1 MERGSAMEHFERFR
15 DLEDDELVLLARE
28 DDDALTYLMLKYK
41 NLVRA
46 KARSYFLMG
55 ADSEDILQEGM
66 MGLYKAIRDYKP
78 EMSSFRGFAELC
90 VTRQIISAVKTATR
104 QKHMPLN
111 SYVSLNKPVYDADD
125 RTLLDV
131 MPGQSALD
139 PEEIILGEEN
149 RSAMEAHIKKE
160 LSEMERSVLELYLTG
175 MSYGEIAE
183 RLDRPLKSIDNA
195 LQRIKTK
202 LSGFL
207 R

>member
-1 MERGSAMEHFERFR
+1 MEHFERFR

-111 SYVSLNKPVYDADD
+111 SYVSLNRPVYDADD

-149 RSAMEAHIKKE
+149 RSALEAHIKKE

>member
-1 MERGSAMEHFERFR
+1 MEELYAG
-15 DLEDDELVLLARE
+15 LPDEEIVEEARE
-28 DDDALTYLMLKYK
+28 SVGGAAEEYLLNKYK
-41 NLVRA
+41 NLVRS
-46 KARSYFLMG
+46 KARSYFLVG
-55 ADSEDILQEGM
+55 ADHEDIIQEGM
-66 MGLYKAIRDYKP
+66 IGLFKAIRDYRPDKL
-78 EMSSFRGFAELC
+78 SSFRAFAELC

-111 SYVSLNKPVYDADD
+111 SDVSLNKPVYDADD

>member
-1 MERGSAMEHFERFR
+1 MEHFERFR

-28 DDDALTYLMLKYK
+28 DDDAITYLMLKYK

>member
-1 MERGSAMEHFERFR
+1 MEHFERFR

-28 DDDALTYLMLKYK
+28 DDDARTYLMLKYK

>member
-1 MERGSAMEHFERFR
+1 MEHFERFQ

>member
-1 MERGSAMEHFERFR
+1 MEHFERFR

-175 MSYGEIAE
+175 MCYGEIAE

-195 LQRIKTK
+195 LQRIKRK
-202 LSGFL
+202 LL
-207 R
+207 KYLEEK

>member
-1 MERGSAMEHFERFR
+1 MEQGCRVAVVSGDGMIQSLALGMGALRVTPRSFCGRWNALPRRCSVSSLPVENELASWTGRMHGQWPSWNGCAGNRKGSAMEHFERFR

-125 RTLLDV
+125 RTLL
-131 MPGQSALD
+131 
-139 PEEIILGEEN
+139 
-149 RSAMEAHIKKE
+149 
-160 LSEMERSVLELYLTG
+160 T
-175 MSYGEIAE
+175 
-183 RLDRPLKSIDNA
+183 
-195 LQRIKTK
+195 
-202 LSGFL
+202 
-207 R
+207 

>member
-1 MERGSAMEHFERFR
+1 MEHFERFR

-149 RSAMEAHIKKE
+149 RSAMEAHIKQE

>member
-1 MERGSAMEHFERFR
+1 MEHFERFR